1 MVAKFLVHRELYS
14 CAWPLIG
21 VFMGAL
27 NIDGNINKLYSREEA
42 DEQTSSGYHCHAGGT
57 KLISEWLSRVVQVV
71 PS

>member
-1 MVAKFLVHRELYS
+1 
-14 CAWPLIG
+14 
-21 VFMGAL
+21 MGAL